1 MAKTTMKFLTWC
13 WACGAHAY
21 AKAYKLAKP
30 CSGKLTEQG
39 RLAVQRIRVGR
50 APRKVLGAL
59 LYGLDQNYSM
69 FLWASGPHNDDADD
83 DDDDDQNYSM
93 LLWASGPH
101 NDDAD
106 DADYIVFCENF
117 SKGSHMF

>member
-50 APRKVLGAL
+50 APRKVLGAPL
-59 LYGLDQNYSM
+59 MVSPLANSLYG
-69 FLWASGPHNDDADD
+69 DA
-83 DDDDDQNYSM
+83 
-93 LLWASGPH
+93 LVGLP
-101 NDDAD
+101 
-106 DADYIVFCENF
+106 
-117 SKGSHMF
+117 

>member
-83 DDDDDQNYSM
+83 DDDDQNYSM

-106 DADYIVFCENF
+106 EADYIVFCETF

>member
-1 MAKTTMKFLTWC
+1 MKFLTWC

-106 DADYIVFCENF
+106 DADYIVFCETF

>member
-1 MAKTTMKFLTWC
+1 MGPTTTMAKTTMKFLTWC

-83 DDDDDQNYSM
+83 
-93 LLWASGPH
+93 
-101 NDDAD
+101 
-106 DADYIVFCENF
+106 ADYIVFCETF